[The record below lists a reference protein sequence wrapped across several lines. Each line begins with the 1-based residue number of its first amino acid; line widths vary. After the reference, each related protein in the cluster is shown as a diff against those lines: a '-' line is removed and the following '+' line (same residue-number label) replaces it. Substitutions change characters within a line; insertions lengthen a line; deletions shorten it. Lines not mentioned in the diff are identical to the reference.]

1 MFNRFEVHCHTDY
14 SNERLYDAINKVEDI
29 IDQAIELGLSG
40 LAITD
45 HATVAGHVR
54 ANKYQDKIQ
63 EKNPNFKVA
72 LGEEGYLV
80 DERAKGIKYYHCIWI
95 AKDKIGQKQI
105 RKISSLAWLNSY
117 NDHMERVPILKSE
130 FENIIRQDPGHIIV
144 TTACLGG
151 EVSSSILEMEYA
163 RMIGDSV
170 TAETA
175 KQRIVDFILWAK
187 DLLHDD
193 FYLEVAPAASEEQII
208 VNKKMAELSQV
219 FNVKMVIGCDAHY
232 GTINDRSIH
241 KAFLESDPKNKG
253 NREVDTFYE
262 YSYLQSEE
270 EIIKNLTPSIV
281 DLYEQLCINSMEIW
295 SKIENYSLYHHQ
307 QIPNVEVEDYKKTSW
322 IITDK
327 GEYDNNK
334 YPVLSSMLYSDDK
347 IERYWVNQCIEKMR
361 DLKIFE
367 TDKAETY
374 LTRLEE
380 EADIKKTISE
390 KLGTNFFAYP
400 VVLQHYINMF
410 WECGSTVGA
419 GRGSSC
425 SGLNHYLLGVT
436 QIDPIKY
443 DLPFWRYSN
452 KERIELGDI
461 DIDIA
466 PSKRPKILKEI
477 KRERGKD
484 FIEEI
489 DMLSRENLG
498 CTLIATFG
506 TQTSKSA
513 ILTACRGYRTEDYP
527 DGIDNDVAQYMS
539 SLVPIDRGFVWPLKD
554 LYYGN
559 EEKDRKPVTTF
570 VNEVNNYPGLFD
582 IMLGIEGLI
591 SHRGTH
597 ASGVILFDE
606 DPYEFGA
613 FMKSPGGDVCTQYDL
628 HDAEYAGMTKYDFL
642 VTSVQD
648 KITKTIELLQKDNL
662 IDPSLSLR
670 EVYDKYLHPMVI
682 PIDDEKTWE
691 SIKNVDI
698 LDLFQF
704 DSVIGAQAAKKIK
717 PSTIFELSD
726 ANGLMRLM
734 TAEKGAETPMDK
746 YVRFKNN
753 INLWYEE
760 MDREGLT
767 KEEQKIL
774 ESHFLRSYGVPPSQE
789 QMMTMLMDKD
799 ICNFTLKEAN
809 DARRIVGKKQMS
821 KIPEL
826 KEKVLTKAKRDKL
839 GKYVWTYGIG
849 PQMGYSFSIIHAL
862 AYSFIGYQTAYLAT
876 RWNPIY
882 WDTACLIVN
891 SESLELDEDEES
903 NKKEKGASYNKIAK
917 ALGNIKSKGINVSL
931 VNINTSD
938 YGYKPDVE
946 NNRILYG
953 LKALSGIN
961 SEIIEK
967 IIAGRPYVSIKDF
980 MKRCPLNKTTMI
992 SLIKAGAFD
1001 EIDSGLENNR
1011 FKIMAY
1017 YLMNNCDAKK
1027 RITLQNFKML
1037 ISKNLVPK
1045 KLELQVR
1052 VFNFNSYLKANKI
1065 KTYYY
1070 LDSASLE
1077 FFQRF
1082 LPQYVDLIQVID
1094 GKPLI
1099 SQSTWEKIYK
1109 NQMEPAKQWTKDNQ
1123 KEVMELL
1130 NTALF
1135 QETWKKYAEGSL
1147 SKWEI
1152 QSVCFYDHPH
1162 ELINVNKNLYGISDF
1177 IDLPE
1182 NPVIES
1188 FWKRGKNQ
1196 IPIYKLT
1203 RIIGTVIAKDD
1214 NRSMITLLTTT
1225 GVVDVKF
1232 TRDYYGMF
1240 KKQISEIGAD
1250 GKKHVIEKSW
1260 FKRGEKL
1267 MITGFRRDDQF
1278 VAKTYSNTEG
1288 HQLYKITDVVDDKIL
1303 LQHERLTS
1311 SNAVEED
1318 DNED

>member
-14 SNERLYDAINKVEDI
+14 SNERLYDAINKIEDI
-29 IDQAIELGLSG
+29 VDRAIMLGLSG

-45 HATVAGHVR
+45 HGTVAGHIR

-63 EKNPNFKVA
+63 EKYPDFKIA

-105 RKISSLAWLNSY
+105 RKISSLAWLNTYS
-117 NDHMERVPILKSE
+117 DHMERVPILKSE
-130 FENIIRQDPGHIIV
+130 FEEIIKEDPGHIIV

-163 RMIGDSV
+163 RMIGDTL
-170 TAETA
+170 TAEKA

-187 DLLHDD
+187 NLLGND
-193 FYLEVAPAASEEQII
+193 FYLEIAPAASEEQII
-208 VNKKMAELSQV
+208 VNKKMAELSQI

-232 GTINDRSIH
+232 GSIEDRSIH

-270 EIIKNLTPSIV
+270 EIIKNLTPSVV
-281 DLYEQLCINSMEIW
+281 DLYEQLCLNSMEIW
-295 SKIENYSLYHHQ
+295 SKIENYSLYHPQ
-307 QIPNVEVEDYKKTSW
+307 QIPKVMVKDYNKTNASQ
-322 IITDK
+322 DMHK
-327 GEYDNNK
+327 K
-334 YPVLSSMLYSDDK
+334 YPTLASMIESDDV
-347 IERYWVNQCIEKMR
+347 IERYWVNECIN
-361 DLKIFE
+361 KINELFNE
-367 TDKAETY
+367 NDKIVSY
-374 LTRLEE
+374 YNRLEE
-380 EADIKKTISE
+380 EADIKRTISE
-390 KLGTNFFAYP
+390 KLDTNFFAYP

-410 WECGSTVGA
+410 WDCGSTVGA

-466 PSKRPKILKEI
+466 PSKRPKILREI

-484 FIEEI
+484 FIESI

-527 DGIDNDVAQYMS
+527 DGIDNDIAQYMS

-559 EEKDRKPVTTF
+559 DEKDRKPVMTF

-662 IDPSLSLR
+662 IDPSLSLKQ
-670 EVYDKYLHPMVI
+670 VYDKYLHPMVI

-691 SIKNVDI
+691 SIKNVDV

-717 PSTIFELSD
+717 PSSIFELSD

-760 MDREGLT
+760 MDKAGLT
-767 KEEQKIL
+767 KKEQKIL
-774 ESHFLRSYGVPPSQE
+774 EPHFLRSYGVPPSQE
-789 QMMTMLMDKD
+789 QMMTMLMDEN
-799 ICNFTLKEAN
+799 ICNFSLKEAN
-809 DARRIVGKKQMS
+809 DARKIVGKKQMS

-826 KEKVLTKAKRDKL
+826 KEKVLTKAKRTEL

-862 AYSFIGYQTAYLAT
+862 AYSFIAYQTAYLASK
-876 RWNPIY
+876 WNPIY

-891 SESLELDEDEES
+891 SESLENTDED
-903 NKKEKGASYNKIAK
+903 NDKKEKGASYNKIAK
-917 ALGNIKSKGINVSL
+917 ALGNIKSKGVKVSL
-931 VNINTSD
+931 ININTSD
-938 YGYKPDVE
+938 YEYKPDVK

-961 SEIIEK
+961 SDIIEK

-992 SLIKAGAFD
+992 SLIKSGAFD
-1001 EIDSGLENNR
+1001 EIDDTLDNNR

-1017 YLMNNCDAKK
+1017 YIMNNCDAKK

-1045 KLELQVR
+1045 DLELQVR
-1052 VFNFNSYLKANKI
+1052 IFNFNSYLKMNKI

-1070 LDSASLE
+1070 LDSSSLE

-1082 LPQYVDLIQVID
+1082 LPQYIDSIQVIE

-1099 SQSTWEKIYK
+1099 SQSAWEKIYK
-1109 NQMEPAKQWTKDNQ
+1109 SQMEPARQWTKDCQ
-1123 KEVMELL
+1123 EEVMELL

-1135 QETWKKYAEGSL
+1135 QETWTKYAKGNL

-1152 QSVCFYDHPH
+1152 ESVCFYDHPH

-1182 NPVIES
+1182 TPIVDS
-1188 FWKRGKNQ
+1188 FWRRGKNQ
-1196 IPIYKLT
+1196 IPIYRLT

-1288 HQLYKITDVVDDKIL
+1288 HQLYKITDVINDKIL

-1311 SNAVEED
+1311 SNMIEEED
-1318 DNED
+1318 IEE